1 MWHGESGINGK
12 AENKANLWGA
22 NFPCNLSKFS
32 MFAFILL
39 RSLLHLRSPSYS
51 QSFPLFFLVS
61 KETRERENWLRKYVF
76 FSFEGVGRVDGQINT
91 LISLAFVLKLQA

>member
-32 MFAFILL
+32 MFAFVLL
-39 RSLLHLRSPSYS
+39 RSLLHLKSPSYS
-51 QSFPLFFLVS
+51 QSFPLLFLVS

-76 FSFEGVGRVDGQINT
+76 FPSRASVELMDKLIHSF
-91 LISLAFVLKLQA
+91 LLLSS